1 MARAGAGSLAI
12 VRRRLACFEV
22 GLPSTALHVR
32 IAHQRAGRRAT
43 TPLSTT
49 SRVSP
54 ALPETSLSF
63 RSISGAACRRRPT
76 RSRTM
81 ATAVTVAPRPS
92 GLRNFGDAAC
102 NPLLAA
108 ALWRPGRRRPL
119 ARTSTLRL
127 RGRSRSSAL
136 CINRAGREGRPDRAV
151 RRQAAA
157 DAQNGVRGVWKPG
170 RDCGPSTNLVAVS
183 SRW

>member
-1 MARAGAGSLAI
+1 MG
-12 VRRRLACFEV
+12 
-22 GLPSTALHVR
+22 
-32 IAHQRAGRRAT
+32 
-43 TPLSTT
+43 
-49 SRVSP
+49 RVSRRGATLQLGDDTDHVGRYHVTTEIGILAVQAAWP
-54 ALPETSLSF
+54 SSDVDSHAS
-63 RSISGAACRRRPT
+63 RSASHRRHSIRRPT